1 MKKYF
6 FKVSFIVISLL
17 LAGKIS
23 VLSSQSLDQITA
35 EDLANMPKDSA
46 KMRLLSDLAWEIKA
60 KESAKAL
67 EYVNEALEIATSL
80 NHTKGKAD
88 ITHDK
93 GMVYW
98 YQGNYEQASKFFFD
112 ALAQR
117 EKLGD
122 KLGLSRSYNNIGNV
136 FFHQEDFEQAF
147 EYYNLGLEM
156 RKELNDSVGLIYSYN
171 NLADVAL
178 KRKDFDGALKNY
190 KVAQSYGEATGHKGG
205 LSFVLQNMGLLY
217 REKAQI
223 DSALYYFNNS
233 LPLAEAIEDKNKVSF
248 LLNQIARIELE
259 NRNYREALNLG
270 QSSFRYSNEAGA
282 KDKMRDA
289 CEILSLA
296 YSEIGDY
303 ERAFLE
309 MQKFNKLDEEI
320 AGEDKE
326 KAIIEITSKY
336 ETAKKEAEILSQKTE
351 LLENEKKV
359 NRLTIFI
366 FVLIFLTIALVALG
380 LFIRYRLQIQNAKML
395 RQKNKQIEAQNEK
408 LIRSNS
414 ALEQF
419 AYVASHDLKE
429 PLRNISSFSSL
440 LKRNYESKLD
450 KTGKDYIEIITNGVR
465 HMSSLLEDVLAY
477 SRLTQNTLTRDEEI
491 NMNEVVASVKETLEQ
506 VIEEKNVLITSD
518 DLPKVRSNSIQMYQL
533 LQNLISNGIK
543 FNNKPR
549 PTVHVGYVREKGQH
563 HFTVSDNGIGIN
575 KEYEN
580 KIFQIFQRL
589 HKKEEYTGTGIGLAI
604 CERIVKQHGGEIW
617 LESEEQKG
625 STFHFTINA
634 SN

>member
-6 FKVSFIVISLL
+6 FKVSFIVFLL
-17 LAGKIS
+17 LFSSNLS
-23 VLSSQSLDQITA
+23 VLFSQSPDQITE
-35 EDLANMPKDSA
+35 EDLAKMPRDST

-67 EYVNEALEIATSL
+67 EYVNEALEIATTL
-80 NHTKGKAD
+80 NLTKGKAD

-178 KRKDFDGALKNY
+178 KKKDFDGALKNY
-190 KVAQSYGEATGHKGG
+190 KVAKSYGEATGHKGG

-217 REKAQI
+217 REKAQV

-233 LPLAEAIEDKNKVSF
+233 LPLAQAIEDKNKVSF
-248 LLNQIARIELE
+248 LLNQIAQIELE
-259 NRNYREALNLG
+259 NRNYKKALDLG
-270 QSSFRYSNEAGA
+270 QRSFRYGNEAGA

-289 CEILSLA
+289 CEILSMA
-296 YSEIGDY
+296 YSGTGDY
-303 ERAFLE
+303 EQAFLE

-366 FVLIFLTIALVALG
+366 FVLIFLTIVLVALG
-380 LFIRYRLQIQNAKML
+380 LFFRYRLQIQNAKML

-450 KTGKDYIEIITNGVR
+450 KTGKDYIEIITKGVR

-491 NMNEVVASVKETLEQ
+491 NMNDVVASVKETLEQ
-506 VIEEKNVLITSD
+506 VIDEKNVLITAD
-518 DLPKVRSNSIQMYQL
+518 DLPKVKSNSIQMYQL

-543 FNNKPR
+543 FNNKTK
-549 PTVHVGYVREKGQH
+549 PTVHVGYIREKGQH

-617 LESEEQKG
+617 LESEEEKG
-625 STFHFTINA
+625 STFHFTISD

>member
-1 MKKYF
+1 MKKKYLRIF
-6 FKVSFIVISLL
+6 FIVLCLACLNSPLL
-17 LAGKIS
+17 LHG
-23 VLSSQSLDQITA
+23 QSLDQITD
-35 EDLANMPKDSA
+35 EDLAKMPQDSI

-67 EYVNEALEIATSL
+67 EYVNEALDIANKL
-80 NHTKGKAD
+80 NLTKGKAD

-98 YQGNYEQASKFFFD
+98 YQGDYEQASKFFFE

-136 FFHQEDFEQAF
+136 FFYQEDYDQANK
-147 EYYNLGLEM
+147 YYSLGLDM
-156 RKELNDSVGLIYSYN
+156 RKELKDSVGLIYSYN

-178 KRKDFDGALKNY
+178 KKQDFDAALLNY
-190 KVAQSYGEATGHKGG
+190 KIALQYGEATGHKGG

-217 REKAQI
+217 KEKARI
-223 DSALYYFNNS
+223 DSALYYFNRS

-248 LLNQIARIELE
+248 LLNQIARIELD
-259 NRNYREALNLG
+259 NRNFPKALELG
-270 QSSFRYSNEAGA
+270 NASYLFSTEAGA
-282 KDKMRDA
+282 KDKLRDA

-296 YSEIGDY
+296 YAGLGNY
-303 ERAFLE
+303 EMAFSE
-309 MQKFNKLDEEI
+309 MQNFYKLDEEI
-320 AGEDKE
+320 SGEAKE
-326 KAIIEITSKY
+326 KAMLEITSKY
-336 ETAKKEAEILSQKTE
+336 ETAKKEAEILSQKTA

-366 FVLIFLTIALVALG
+366 FVLIFLSIAIVALA
-380 LFIRYRLQIQNAKML
+380 LFARYRLQLSNAKML
-395 RQKNKQIEAQNEK
+395 TEKNKQIEAQNEK

-440 LKRNYESKLD
+440 LKRNFEDKLD
-450 KTGKDYIEIITNGVR
+450 GTGKDYIDIITGGVR
-465 HMSSLLEDVLAY
+465 HMSALLEDILAY
-477 SRLTQNTLTRDEEI
+477 SRLTQNTLSRDEEVD
-491 NMNEVVASVKETLEQ
+491 MNEVVGSVKATLDK
-506 VIEEKNVLITSD
+506 VIEEKHVNITTDVL
-518 DLPKVRSNSIQMYQL
+518 PVVKSNTIQMYQL

-543 FNNKPR
+543 FNNKPD
-549 PTVHVGYVREKGQH
+549 PKVHIGYVRENGLH
-563 HFTVSDNGIGIN
+563 HFSVTDNGIGIN
-575 KEYEN
+575 KAFEN

-589 HKKEEYTGTGIGLAI
+589 HKKEEFTGTGIGLAI
-604 CERIVKQHGGEIW
+604 CDKIVKQHGGDIW
-617 LESEEQKG
+617 LESEEEKG
-625 STFHFTINA
+625 STFHFTLEVKN
-634 SN
+634 

>member
-1 MKKYF
+1 MENHFLKVTF
-6 FKVSFIVISLL
+6 FMIALV
-17 LAGKIS
+17 LAGNFS
-23 VLSSQSLDQITA
+23 VLSSQSLDQITD

-67 EYVNEALEIATSL
+67 DYVNEALEIANTL
-80 NHTKGKAD
+80 NLTKGKAD

-93 GMVYW
+93 GMVFW

-136 FFHQEDFEQAF
+136 FFHQEDYEQAF
-147 EYYNLGLEM
+147 EYYSLGLKM
-156 RKELNDSVGLIYSYN
+156 REELKDSVGLIYSYN

-178 KRKDFDGALKNY
+178 KRRDFDGALKNY
-190 KVAQSYGEATGHKGG
+190 QIAQSYGEATGHQGG

-217 REKAQI
+217 KEKSQI
-223 DSALYYFNNS
+223 DSALYYFNKS

-248 LLNQIARIELE
+248 LLNQIARVDLD
-259 NRNYREALNLG
+259 NRNYSDALDLG
-270 QSSFRYSNEAGA
+270 KRSFRYGNEAGA

-289 CEILSLA
+289 CEILSVA
-296 YSEIGDY
+296 YAGVGNY
-303 ERAFLE
+303 EEAFLE
-309 MQKFNKLDEEI
+309 MQKFKKLDEEI

-326 KAIIEITSKY
+326 KAIFEITSKY

-366 FVLIFLTIALVALG
+366 FILIFLTIVLVALG
-380 LFIRYRLQIQNAKML
+380 LFFRYRLQIQNAKML

-450 KTGKDYIEIITNGVR
+450 QTGKDYIGIITNGVR
-465 HMSSLLEDVLAY
+465 HMSALLEDVLAY
-477 SRLTQNTLTRDEEI
+477 SRLTQNTLTRDEDI

-518 DLPKVRSNSIQMYQL
+518 DLPKVKSNSIQMYQL

-543 FNNKPR
+543 FNDKPK
-549 PTVHVGYVREKGQH
+549 PTVHVGYIRENGLH
-563 HFTVSDNGIGIN
+563 HFTVTDNGIGIN
-575 KEYEN
+575 QEYEN

-617 LESEEQKG
+617 LESQGDNG
-625 STFHFTINA
+625 STFHFTLIAN
-634 SN
+634 N